1 MYTLLKVSKSEAN
14 KGIYHTRANGDFV
27 EELFRKDA
35 DLVYE
40 VTEKNNYFGNK
51 YAFFIIEVERG
62 DKIKCAGQNRFI
74 DTVPYFEESSV
85 YWGSCE
91 VREMCY
97 QLLKQNKPLPEKLE
111 CLLKD
116 KLSIFFMS
124 PITWETKGYD
134 SNAVW
139 ENYEGILEYL
149 GKNANEFVPQE
160 KIDSFILELINEYEL
175 RQVERISR
183 SKFIDISLKNIE
195 EYLNAKERLNATIAI
210 AKDLVSKKGYE
221 DIRYTIGG
229 DRRVLISAEDTPCGE
244 IGIKIMLEYGEMY
257 VMLYVTTADGFF
269 ESDAID
275 ISEECQE
282 YKKNFEKKVK

>member
-1 MYTLLKVSKSEAN
+1 MYALLKVSKAEAN

-40 VTEKNNYFGNK
+40 VTERNNYFGNK
-51 YAFFIIEVERG
+51 YAFFIIEVEPG

-74 DTVPYFEESSV
+74 DTVPNFEESSV
-85 YWGSCE
+85 YWDSCK

-97 QLLKQNKPLPEKLE
+97 QLVKQNRPLPEKIENLI
-111 CLLKD
+111 KD
-116 KLSIFFMS
+116 KLSVFFMWT
-124 PITWETKGYD
+124 IKWETKGYD

-160 KIDSFILELINEYEL
+160 KIDSFILKLINEYEL

-183 SKFIDISLKNIE
+183 SKFIDIGLENVE
-195 EYLNAKERLNATIAI
+195 QYVNAKERLNATIAI
-210 AKDLVSKKGYE
+210 AKKLVSQAGYE

-229 DRRVLISAEDTPCGE
+229 DQRVLLSAENTPCGE
-244 IGIKIMLEYGEMY
+244 INIKIKLEYGEMF
-257 VMLYVTTADGFF
+257 VLLYVTTANGYFK
-269 ESDAID
+269 SDAID
-275 ISEECQE
+275 ISRECQE
-282 YKKNFEKKVK
+282 YKDNFKKK

>member
-1 MYTLLKVSKSEAN
+1 MYTLLKVSKAEAN

-51 YAFFIIEVERG
+51 YAFFIMEAEPG
-62 DKIKCAGQNRFI
+62 DKIKYGGKEYYI
-74 DTVPYFEESSV
+74 DTFCYFSEYAV
-85 YWGSCE
+85 YRLSCE
-91 VREMCY
+91 INEMCRE
-97 QLLKQNKPLPEKLE
+97 LLKQNKPLPKKLE
-111 CLLKD
+111 NLLKD
-116 KLSIFFMS
+116 KLPIFFS
-124 PITWETKGYD
+124 QTITWETKGYD

-210 AKDLVSKKGYE
+210 AKDLVSQKGYE

-257 VMLYVTTADGFF
+257 VMLYVTTANGYSK
-269 ESDAID
+269 SDAID
-275 ISEECQE
+275 ISKECRE

>member
-139 ENYEGILEYL
+139 KNYEGILEYL

-183 SKFIDISLKNIE
+183 SKFIDISLENIE
-195 EYLNAKERLNATIAI
+195 EYVNAKERLNATIAI
-210 AKDLVSKKGYE
+210 AKDLVSQKGYK
-221 DIRYTIGG
+221 DLKYTYSDQRAYI
-229 DRRVLISAEDTPCGE
+229 IANNTPCGE
-244 IGIKIMLEYGEMY
+244 IKIRIKMEYGEMF
-257 VMLYVTTADGFF
+257 VLLYVTTANGYSK
-269 ESDAID
+269 SDAID
-275 ISEECQE
+275 ISKECRE